1 MCWGCSPLCTVN
13 TAKSICCAPVVF
25 RPALW
30 CPWQC
35 LIFKRSY
42 KSDFSLWLWDLCL
55 DEKSFVKSTLFLRF
69 LFQYLCS
76 FFLSGLHLDPSWS
89 HWLIRIFLFLPLPPS
104 PPLSS
109 FPPWHLL
116 LFCLLLIRKNIFNG
130 YISQSHMNAPF
141 YVPSKEHSLQSGYD
155 SSLFPSQSFRQQLG
169 SREQEAGESWAAHPD
184 LAQTPCGSRDFE
196 MSSSR
201 LRPVSDFR

>member
-1 MCWGCSPLCTVN
+1 MFIFVYYKYC
-13 TAKSICCAPVVF
+13 K
-25 RPALW
+25 
-30 CPWQC
+30 QC
-35 LIFKRSY
+35 LPGSPSFLTWFVASFWNIYLSRGQINQTFLMALAILSWWE
-42 KSDFSLWLWDLCL
+42 WLAQL
-55 DEKSFVKSTLFLRF
+55 KTISNMFPSMFVVLVLLHF
-69 LFQYLCS
+69 
-76 FFLSGLHLDPSWS
+76 HLDRLELID
-89 HWLIRIFLFLPLPPS
+89 WLIRIFLFLPLPPS

>member
-13 TAKSICCAPVVF
+13 TAKSIFCPPIVF

-55 DEKSFVKSTLFLRF
+55 DEKGFVKSTLFLRF

-89 HWLIRIFLFLPLPPS
+89 HWLIRIFLFLPLPH
-104 PPLSS
+104 
-109 FPPWHLL
+109 HLL
-116 LFCLLLIRKNIFNG
+116 LPPSLLGISFFFVFFSFKRTYLMSTFHSHTWTHPFMSLRKSIHC
-130 YISQSHMNAPF
+130 SQDMTP
-141 YVPSKEHSLQSGYD
+141 PSSPRKVLD
-155 SSLFPSQSFRQQLG
+155 SS
-169 SREQEAGESWAAHPD
+169 
-184 LAQTPCGSRDFE
+184 
-196 MSSSR
+196 
-201 LRPVSDFR
+201 